1 MSEDGPM
8 NEYLKDNNIEMAA
21 QSATS
26 VLSVLNHAPVRKIK
40 LEEKIKVRL
49 AVSSYYYSF
58 RLGVPSYRNSGFTM
72 FLKK

>member
-26 VLSVLNHAPVRKIK
+26 VLSVLNHAPIRKIK

-49 AVSSYYYSF
+49 AV
-58 RLGVPSYRNSGFTM
+58 L
-72 FLKK
+72 L